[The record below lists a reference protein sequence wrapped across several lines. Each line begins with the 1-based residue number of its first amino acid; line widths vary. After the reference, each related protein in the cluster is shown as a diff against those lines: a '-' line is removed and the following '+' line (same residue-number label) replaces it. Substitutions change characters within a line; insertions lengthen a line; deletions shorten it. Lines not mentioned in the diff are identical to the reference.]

1 MWQIGRRF
9 LPVLVFLLPE
19 LALWE
24 QISQEC
30 SIYILFPSPKS
41 SLFFLGEVKRTKNV
55 SPIFMHLC
63 SFNKF
68 HFLYIHIYILMK
80 TNVTGA
86 G

>member
-9 LPVLVFLLPE
+9 LQVPVFLLRE

-30 SIYILFPSPKS
+30 SISILFPSPKS
-41 SLFFLGEVKRTKNV
+41 SLIFLGEVKRTKNV
-55 SPIFMHLC
+55 LPIFVHLC
-63 SFNKF
+63 SFNKL
-68 HFLYIHIYILMK
+68 HFIYIVMK
-80 TNVTGA
+80 TNITGA